1 MVNLKEIEETLNKDP
16 EEAKKFQADPV
27 GYLEGKGLI
36 LPEAAKKQ
44 LTDKVQGNGDAG
56 NVWNVGIMAAG
67 PKS

>member
-36 LPEAAKKQ
+36 LPESAKNQ
-44 LTDKVQGNGDAG
+44 LLAKVKGEGEPG
-56 NVWNVGIMAAG
+56 PVWNVGIIQG
-67 PKS
+67 PNS